1 MNTIQKQLN
10 DALAQ
15 FIGQPNTAN
24 TQKAV
29 LSIIRQTVPDLLA
42 NDIVGVQPMSMS
54 MGAFYA
60 PYIPLQFYQ
69 KDTRVFTKKPMNF
82 SRAKWYRVDI
92 EPQDWK
98 DALNWAEEQ
107 FGRKPKNPD
116 AWSRWYTGLCS
127 ITFRDERD
135 YIMFTL
141 RWA

>member
-10 DALAQ
+10 DILAQ
-15 FIGQPNTAN
+15 FIGQPNTAD

-29 LSIIRQTVPDLLA
+29 LATVRQIVPNLLA
-42 NDIVGVQPMSMS
+42 NDIVGVQPMD

-60 PYIPLQFYQ
+60 PYIPLQFYK

-82 SRAKWYRVDI
+82 SRAKWYRVDV
-92 EPQDWK
+92 EPKDWE
-98 DALNWAEEQ
+98 DALDWAEAQ
-107 FGRKPKNPD
+107 FGRKAACAN

-127 ITFRDERD
+127 ITFRDEAD